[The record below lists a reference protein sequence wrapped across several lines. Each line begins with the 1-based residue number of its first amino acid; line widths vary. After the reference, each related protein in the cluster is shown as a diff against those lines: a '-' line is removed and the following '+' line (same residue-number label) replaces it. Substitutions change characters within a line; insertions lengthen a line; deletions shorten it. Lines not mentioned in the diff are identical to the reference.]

1 MQQPLQFNYNINIAK
16 ANMIGNCD
24 MITNWK
30 MQGFRIR
37 LLKEQLAKIDVFHPL
52 MRCLPD
58 FLCGLS
64 Y

>member
-1 MQQPLQFNYNINIAK
+1 
-16 ANMIGNCD
+16 MIGNCD

-37 LLKEQLAKIDVFHPL
+37 LLKEQLGKIDVFHPL
-52 MRCLPD
+52 MQCLPD